1 MRRLRRLAPYA
12 LRQRRLLLVIMGAT
26 LSFSVITALQPLPI
40 KLLVDSAL
48 GDGRI
53 PHTLQSVL
61 ASVSVRPTPSSLVAT
76 AAVATLLLYLLNSLL
91 TVAVS
96 FGWTA
101 AGQRMVFDVAGDLFS
116 KLQRLSLLFH
126 SKRNVGD
133 SLSRISG
140 DTYAIYTLSDAL
152 FVKPFSQLA
161 TYVIVGYSA
170 WRLNP
175 GLAMTILGMGPLMA
189 LSAHFFGIRLQR
201 RARTQREAETDVL
214 TFVHQTYSSMPVV
227 QVFDTSRHNTR
238 RFGVLAD
245 NAVDAV
251 KRSALTSLGFD
262 QVNSLITTAGTA
274 LITLLGAMRVLD
286 GRLSLGSLLVF
297 IAYLRTIQLS
307 SQTLLT
313 SYGSARSALASAD
326 RILEILDSREEV
338 LEVPWAHQL
347 SGRPSGHV
355 RLENVTFGY
364 EPGTPSIED
373 VSIEARPGE
382 VIAIVG
388 PTGAGKSTLVSL
400 IPRFFDPWEGRVT
413 IDGVDLRDL
422 RVASVRA
429 SVGVVPQ
436 ETFLLPLSIA
446 ENIAYGRPGATA
458 REVEAAA
465 VAAQADAFIRAL
477 PNGYDTV
484 IGERGA
490 TLSGG
495 ERQRISIARALLKN
509 APVLVLD
516 EPTSALDSLTEQALM
531 VALDHLVEG
540 RTTFIIAH
548 RLSTVQR
555 ADRIAV
561 IDGGRLVEIG
571 THDELLAAGNR
582 YSELHAAGLGEAA
595 TSVMGS
601 GLLA

>member
-1 MRRLRRLAPYA
+1 
-12 LRQRRLLLVIMGAT
+12 
-26 LSFSVITALQPLPI
+26 
-40 KLLVDSAL
+40 
-48 GDGRI
+48 
-53 PHTLQSVL
+53 
-61 ASVSVRPTPSSLVAT
+61 
-76 AAVATLLLYLLNSLL
+76 
-91 TVAVS
+91 
-96 FGWTA
+96 
-101 AGQRMVFDVAGDLFS
+101 
-116 KLQRLSLLFH
+116 
-126 SKRNVGD
+126 
-133 SLSRISG
+133 
-140 DTYAIYTLSDAL
+140 
-152 FVKPFSQLA
+152 
-161 TYVIVGYSA
+161 
-170 WRLNP
+170 
-175 GLAMTILGMGPLMA
+175 
-189 LSAHFFGIRLQR
+189 
-201 RARTQREAETDVL
+201 
-214 TFVHQTYSSMPVV
+214 
-227 QVFDTSRHNTR
+227 
-238 RFGVLAD
+238 
-245 NAVDAV
+245 
-251 KRSALTSLGFD
+251 
-262 QVNSLITTAGTA
+262 
-274 LITLLGAMRVLD
+274 
-286 GRLSLGSLLVF
+286 
-297 IAYLRTIQLS
+297 
-307 SQTLLT
+307 
-313 SYGSARSALASAD
+313 
-326 RILEILDSREEV
+326 V

-400 IPRFFDPWEGRVT
+400 IPRLFDPWEGRVT

-595 TSVMGS
+595 ASMTGI